1 MGVVYRTQRGV
12 FQEVIAP
19 AGATG
24 RPKERVA
31 PSVQPVRVIAASK
44 RYDGDVLALDDV
56 SFEVR
61 PGELVA
67 LLGPSGC
74 GKSTL
79 LNLVGCIDLPTEGEV
94 SIDGRSTNA
103 LTDDELTQVRR
114 DRIGTIF
121 QFFNLLPT
129 LTIAQ
134 NVALP
139 LVLQRRPAAEVD
151 ARVSRALESVGIGEK
166 ADAAPGQ
173 VSGGQ
178 LQRAAIARAIVHDP
192 AILLADEPT
201 GNLDSTNG
209 IAVLDIL
216 RALADGGQAIL
227 MATHSSEAAAR
238 AYPVTS
244 ARKSAAKVLTRSI
257 RCARRADGC
266 VDPRALPL
274 RCYA

>member
-1 MGVVYRTQRGV
+1 
-12 FQEVIAP
+12 
-19 AGATG
+19 
-24 RPKERVA
+24 
-31 PSVQPVRVIAASK
+31 VQPVRVIAASK

-238 AYPVTS
+238 AD
-244 ARKSAAKVLTRSI
+244 RRIHLRDGRIESI
-257 RCARRADGC
+257 E
-266 VDPRALPL
+266 
-274 RCYA
+274 

>member
-1 MGVVYRTQRGV
+1 
-12 FQEVIAP
+12 
-19 AGATG
+19 
-24 RPKERVA
+24 
-31 PSVQPVRVIAASK
+31 VQPVRVIAASK

-79 LNLVGCIDLPTEGEV
+79 LNLVGCIDLPTAGEV

-139 LVLQRRPAAEVD
+139 LVLQRRSAAEVD

-166 ADAAPGQ
+166 ADSAPGQ

-192 AILLADEPT
+192 AIVLADEPT
-201 GNLDSTNG
+201 GNLDSANG
-209 IAVLDIL
+209 LLVLDIL

-238 AYPVTS
+238 AD
-244 ARKSAAKVLTRSI
+244 RRIHLRDGRIESI
-257 RCARRADGC
+257 E
-266 VDPRALPL
+266 
-274 RCYA
+274 

>member
-1 MGVVYRTQRGV
+1 M
-12 FQEVIAP
+12 
-19 AGATG
+19 
-24 RPKERVA
+24 
-31 PSVQPVRVIAASK
+31 QPVRVIAASK

-79 LNLVGCIDLPTEGEV
+79 LNLVGCIDLPTAGEV

-139 LVLQRRPAAEVD
+139 LVLQRRSAAEVD

-166 ADAAPGQ
+166 ADSAPGQ

-192 AILLADEPT
+192 AIVLADEPT
-201 GNLDSTNG
+201 GNLDSANG
-209 IAVLDIL
+209 LLVLDIL

-238 AYPVTS
+238 AD
-244 ARKSAAKVLTRSI
+244 RRIHLRDGRIESI
-257 RCARRADGC
+257 E
-266 VDPRALPL
+266 
-274 RCYA
+274 

>member
-1 MGVVYRTQRGV
+1 M
-12 FQEVIAP
+12 
-19 AGATG
+19 
-24 RPKERVA
+24 
-31 PSVQPVRVIAASK
+31 QPVRVIAASK

-56 SFEVR
+56 SFDVR

-79 LNLVGCIDLPTEGEV
+79 LNLVGCIDLPTGGEV

-103 LTDDELTQVRR
+103 LTDDELTQIRR

-139 LVLQRRPAAEVD
+139 LVLQRRPVAEVD

-192 AILLADEPT
+192 SILLADEPT

-209 IAVLDIL
+209 ILVLDIL

-238 AYPVTS
+238 AD
-244 ARKSAAKVLTRSI
+244 RRIHLRDGRIESI
-257 RCARRADGC
+257 E
-266 VDPRALPL
+266 
-274 RCYA
+274 